1 MGKCEDCTCSPKTL
15 KDAPGTK
22 HDHGKAR
29 VDLIDPLLMLSAAKG
44 LEFGLK
50 YGEHNWRKGMQWS
63 RIYGGLLRHLFAFW
77 QREDIDEESGNHHL
91 DHAACMLMFLIRYAK
106 DKNYAEHDDRY
117 RAVMDSTFFLEEV
130 EIGPK
135 ADELESKADAI
146 LGPSIRFPQPKPVEP
161 VGVRDTKQERNSG
174 STLVCDPRCF
184 VEPEDRITKSFTCL
198 TCIDFALP
206 VEGSKCGICIFNGQK
221 PAGSVDYYAD
231 CRKASGVWPK
241 VSQAEK
247 ERYRNEM

>member
-117 RAVMDSTFFLEEV
+117 RAVMDSTFFLEEDASV
-130 EIGPK
+130 QI
-135 ADELESKADAI
+135 SKYPNEDDIEVIADAV
-146 LGPSIRFPQPKPVEP
+146 LGP
-161 VGVRDTKQERNSG
+161 SG

-206 VEGSKCGICIFNGQK
+206 VEGTKCGICVFNGQK
-221 PAGSVDYYAD
+221 PAGVIDYYAD

-241 VSQAEK
+241 VSQEEK

>member
-117 RAVMDSTFFLEEV
+117 RAVM
-130 EIGPK
+130 
-135 ADELESKADAI
+135 
-146 LGPSIRFPQPKPVEP
+146 GPSIRFPQPKPVEP
-161 VGVRDTKQERNSG
+161 VGARNTKQERSSG

-184 VEPEDRITKSFTCL
+184 VEPEDRVTKSFTCL
-198 TCIDFALP
+198 TCVDFARS
-206 VEGSKCGICIFNGQK
+206 VETGHCSICLFNGQK
-221 PAGSVDYYAD
+221 PAGVVDYYTD

-241 VSQAEK
+241 VSQEEK